1 MQRVRKNRATMYIR
15 AEGNPD
21 ERRDEIVTRE
31 PGFLRTPNRQ
41 TLRKLISEKADHL
54 HHPVRHHIRGIRKYP
69 GQYLH

>member
-31 PGFLRTPNRQ
+31 PGFLRTPNRKGG
-41 TLRKLISEKADHL
+41 TDYPIS
-54 HHPVRHHIRGIRKYP
+54 PVILDKRIKVY
-69 GQYLH
+69 